1 MPLCF
6 LVEGNLNLFL
16 RYFLLMFSDIVEK
29 VKGFL
34 SDPVETFRHLRDD
47 DLSTAI
53 KYYIILLVFYS
64 VISGIIAMFG
74 FHAFSAATSLP
85 AMGIYSIVF
94 FFIAGLL
101 GIFISGIILHIF
113 VYIVGGRRGLDQT
126 LKTVLYASTPGL
138 LLGWIPII
146 GIFVGI
152 WGLVLEILGIRE
164 LHEISTGRAILAVLL
179 PVVVIV
185 ILVVLASVT
194 YIFGTASGSMQ
205 ISK

>member
-1 MPLCF
+1 M
-6 LVEGNLNLFL
+6 
-16 RYFLLMFSDIVEK
+16 
-29 VKGFL
+29 
-34 SDPVETFRHLRDD
+34 
-47 DLSTAI
+47 
-53 KYYIILLVFYS
+53 FYS

-74 FHAFSAATSLP
+74 FNAFAAATSLP

-94 FFIAGLL
+94 FFIAGLI

-126 LKTVLYASTPGL
+126 LKTVLYASTPEL

-152 WGLVLEILGIRE
+152 WSLILEILGIRE

-179 PVVVIV
+179 PIVVIV
-185 ILVVLASVT
+185 ILVVLAAVF
-194 YIFGTASGSMQ
+194 YLFGTANGTK
-205 ISK
+205 IPY